1 MLIFGGGG
9 IVVNTLSVIDS
20 ISPDLDVTL
29 GCYIWKLVPM
39 IGGGSS
45 DDSIVLVSESTSPV
59 YYDSTLC

>member
-1 MLIFGGGG
+1 M
-9 IVVNTLSVIDS
+9 NTLSVIDS